1 LAREIVVGWTW
12 NFPNITTKLY
22 IYPLVTSLSQSGTL
36 CSSPL
41 ISSYSLIYARKKLKI
56 NNYEDSLTNQQLKK
70 DFWVQYQEKRRK
82 KKNLSELG
90 EEDVPL
96 IEGFFFFF
104 FKKEK
109 FKYVYYTFFTIIM
122 HKIYLFIYLF
132 CAHISY
138 NTTNL
143 FSFFLVP
150 D

>member
-1 LAREIVVGWTW
+1 
-12 NFPNITTKLY
+12 
-22 IYPLVTSLSQSGTL
+22 
-36 CSSPL
+36 L

-104 FKKEK
+104 LKKRNSNM
-109 FKYVYYTFFTIIM
+109 FTT
-122 HKIYLFIYLF
+122 H
-132 CAHISY
+132 
-138 NTTNL
+138 
-143 FSFFLVP
+143 FLQS
-150 D
+150 

>member
-1 LAREIVVGWTW
+1 
-12 NFPNITTKLY
+12 
-22 IYPLVTSLSQSGTL
+22 
-36 CSSPL
+36 L

-104 FKKEK
+104 LKREIQICLLHIF
-109 FKYVYYTFFTIIM
+109 YN
-122 HKIYLFIYLF
+122 HNAQNLFIYLF
-132 CAHISY
+132 ILCPHII
-138 NTTNL
+138 
-143 FSFFLVP
+143 
-150 D
+150 

>member
-104 FKKEK
+104 LKKEK

-122 HKIYLFIYLF
+122 HKLFIYLF
-132 CAHISY
+132 ILCPQII
-138 NTTNL
+138 
-143 FSFFLVP
+143 
-150 D
+150 

>member
-104 FKKEK
+104 KEK

-132 CAHISY
+132 CAHRSY